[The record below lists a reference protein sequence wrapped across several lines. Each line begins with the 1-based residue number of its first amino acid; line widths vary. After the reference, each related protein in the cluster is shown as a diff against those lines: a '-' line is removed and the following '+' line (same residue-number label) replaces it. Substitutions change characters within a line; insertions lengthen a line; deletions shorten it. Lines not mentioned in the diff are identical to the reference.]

1 MHIGAGLIAFFNL
14 PSDSPFDD
22 TATKA
27 RIDPSN
33 IYLAIFGSF
42 LLGLGDACYNTQ
54 IFSFLGTVFKDD
66 SAAGFAI
73 FKFAQS
79 AFAAAAFFYS
89 KEVELPWQL
98 LFLAVLCVI
107 GTATFCYVELQVRR
121 SDRHQPYLV
130 SSPVN
135 NSNEDQ
141 DNTCGIASNE
151 PEPEKA

>member
-1 MHIGAGLIAFFNL
+1 MIAFFNL
-14 PSDSPFDD
+14 PDDSPFDD
-22 TATKA
+22 TDAKA

-33 IYLAIFGSF
+33 INLAIFGSF

-54 IFSFLGTVFKDD
+54 IFSFLGSVFKDD

-89 KEVELPWQL
+89 KEVTLPWQL
-98 LFLAVLCVI
+98 LFLAILCVS
-107 GTATFCYVELQVRR
+107 GTGTFCYVELQVRR
-121 SDRHQPYLV
+121 SDRNQPYLV
-130 SSPVN
+130 SSPQN
-135 NSNEDQ
+135 TSNEEQ
-141 DNTCGIASNE
+141 DNTCGIATNE